1 VTPAG
6 EPYRKLPGHR
16 RGFFRGASL
25 WMAADHL
32 LLVKSLRFR
41 EEYKRFHL
49 RDVQAIVVASAP
61 RFHISTRSVG
71 IAILWWFAYLFV
83 WLHFGVTVPMWI
95 GAAVLV
101 SLWILVS
108 AAYSCRCCILTAV
121 SRDDLPSIYRTWT
134 ARRFLRK
141 VEPRIAEVQGRLE
154 GDWAKP
160 LDSRNLGPASSSGPV
175 GIFGE
180 ESQSGNV
187 RVSAPAAPARTL
199 ASDAFT
205 ASLFAGAAAIALTLH
220 SSTTQT
226 RWILNGILLLQVV
239 AAIFIFVH
247 HYRRMVGSGMLK
259 LAIAGLVK
267 MGVMYYLGVL
277 MMGIAVGIRSASTL
291 NQNALDQNAL
301 LTSPSFIV
309 LRQINAATDFALGL
323 IGIVI
328 ALRSGDPEQ
337 HRRVT
342 GQMS

>member
-1 VTPAG
+1 MGT
-6 EPYRKLPGHR
+6 
-16 RGFFRGASL
+16 
-25 WMAADHL
+25 DHL

-49 RDVQAIVVASAP
+49 RDVQAIVVARAP

-71 IAILWWFAYLFV
+71 IAALWWFVSVFMLRLFG
-83 WLHFGVTVPMWI
+83 FTVPLWI

-101 SLWILVS
+101 SAWVIVS

-141 VEPRIAEVQGRLE
+141 VEPRIAEVQGSLQ

-160 LDSRNLGPASSSGPV
+160 LDSRNLGPAGSPGS
-175 GIFGE
+175 FG
-180 ESQSGNV
+180 QANQTVNG
-187 RVSAPAAPARTL
+187 RASAPTAPARTL

-205 ASLFAGAAAIALTLH
+205 ASLFAGAAVVALTLH

-226 RWILNGILLLQVV
+226 RWILNGILLLQVL
-239 AAIFIFVH
+239 AAILIFVQ
-247 HYRRMVGSGMLK
+247 HYRGMIGSAMQK
-259 LAIAGLVK
+259 LAIAALIQ
-267 MGVMYYLGVL
+267 MGVMYYAGVL
-277 MMGIAVGIRSASTL
+277 LMGVAVGIRSAATL

-309 LRQINAATDFALGL
+309 LRRIDAAVDFALGL

-328 ALRSGDPEQ
+328 ALRSSDPEQ
-337 HRRVT
+337 PRRIT
-342 GQMS
+342 G

>member
-1 VTPAG
+1 VTPSV

-16 RGFFRGASL
+16 RGFFRSASL
-25 WMAADHL
+25 WMGADHL

-49 RDVQAIVVASAP
+49 RDVQAIVVARAP

-71 IAILWWFAYLFV
+71 IAALWWFVSVFMLRLFG
-83 WLHFGVTVPMWI
+83 FTVPFWI

-101 SLWILVS
+101 SAWMIVS

-141 VEPRIAEVQGRLE
+141 VEPRIAEVQGSLQ

-160 LDSRNLGPASSSGPV
+160 LDSRNLGPAGSPGSFGQANQRVNGRALGPM
-175 GIFGE
+175 
-180 ESQSGNV
+180 
-187 RVSAPAAPARTL
+187 APTAPARTL
-199 ASDAFT
+199 ASDALT
-205 ASLFAGAAAIALTLH
+205 ASLFAGAAAVALTLH

-226 RWILNGILLLQVV
+226 RWILNGILLLEVL
-239 AAIFIFVH
+239 AAIIIFVQ
-247 HYRRMVGSGMLK
+247 HYRRMVGSGMQK
-259 LAIAGLVK
+259 LAIAGLIK
-267 MGVMYYLGVL
+267 MGVMYYLGVFL
-277 MMGIAVGIRSASTL
+277 MGIAVGVRSAGPL
-291 NQNALDQNAL
+291 GQNAMDQNAL

-309 LRQINAATDFALGL
+309 LRQIDAATDFALGL

-328 ALRSGDPEQ
+328 ALRSSDPQ
-337 HRRVT
+337 PPRRIT
-342 GQMS
+342 G